1 MTDNKV
7 KMSNLARRFR
17 LFRKD
22 TGSELP
28 ALDAVAPVST
38 SDSNDSIEKNVAVTT
53 GAEVKPETELE
64 ANIQLKKLE
73 KKHRWDPNLPREL
86 VNGIDDATAHHD
98 VNQELKLVDELV
110 ENSPYPEVRAA
121 VRNVSASFLHLCLQ
135 RL

>member
-1 MTDNKV
+1 
-7 KMSNLARRFR
+7 MSNLARRFR

-22 TGSELP
+22 TDSELP
-28 ALDAVAPVST
+28 ALDAVSPVST

-53 GAEVKPETELE
+53 DAEVKPETELE

-86 VNGIDDATAHHD
+86 VDGIDDVTAHHD

-121 VRNVSASFLHLCLQ
+121 VRNVSASSLQFCSQ